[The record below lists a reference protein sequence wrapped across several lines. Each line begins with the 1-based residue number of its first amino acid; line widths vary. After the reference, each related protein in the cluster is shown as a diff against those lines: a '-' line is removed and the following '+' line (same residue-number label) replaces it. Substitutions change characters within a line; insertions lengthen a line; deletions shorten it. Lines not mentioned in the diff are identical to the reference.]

1 MASSTPTSLGPIR
14 LTSPLVAAAGTV
26 GSVIEFVETIDFSL
40 YGAAVAKSV
49 SSEPWTG
56 RTPPRLGAVGAGML
70 NGIGIQNPG
79 IDRWLEEVLPGIG
92 RVPTMVWPSVVGH
105 DPDGFAAV
113 ASRFD
118 RRVIAAL
125 EVNLSCPNL
134 DGMPFALDAAL
145 SKEVIEAVRDAT
157 PLPIGAKLSADA
169 RSVTEVAEAV
179 MAGGA
184 DWVVMGNTVMGAGI
198 DIASRRP
205 ILSGLIGGYSGEPIR
220 PITMRCVIELR
231 RDLPDVPILAC
242 GGVSRWE
249 HAVEYL
255 LAGADAVGLGS
266 VHFANPRAARRILR
280 GLERYMQRHSFDTI
294 ASLKGAYLP
303 WDQP

>member
-1 MASSTPTSLGPIR
+1 MTSLETDLGPLR
-14 LTSPLVAAAGTV
+14 LTTPLVAAAGTV
-26 GSVIEFVETIDFSL
+26 GSVVEFADTIDFSR

-49 SSEPWTG
+49 SPEPWTG
-56 RTPPRLGAVGAGML
+56 RPAPRMGAVGAGML

-79 IDRWLEEVLPGIG
+79 VEAWLEDVLPRIAA
-92 RVPTMVWPSVVGH
+92 VPTMVWPSVVAH
-105 DPDGFAAV
+105 EPDGFATV

-118 RRVIAAL
+118 PDSVPAI

-134 DGMPFALDAAL
+134 DGRPFALDARL
-145 SKEVIEAVRDAT
+145 SRDVITAVRDAT
-157 PLPIGAKLSADA
+157 KLPIGAKLSPDA
-169 RSVTEVAEAV
+169 LSTVDVAEAV
-179 MAGGA
+179 MDAGA

-198 DIASRRP
+198 DITSRRP
-205 ILSGLIGGYSGEPIR
+205 ILSGVIGGYSGEPIR

-249 HAVEYL
+249 HAVEYI

-266 VHFANPRAARRILR
+266 VHFASPRAAGPIVR
-280 GLERYMQRHSFDTI
+280 GVERYMRRHSFETVD
-294 ASLKGAYLP
+294 SMKGAHRP
-303 WDQP
+303 WN